1 MHAAIAGCFCAV
13 LSLAAAAQTAAPRTL
28 SQSEYRQRMRG
39 MWLGQ
44 CIANWTG
51 LQTEGRHRQPPF
63 LTDADWGQPQP
74 YTNGFPLEFKWFY
87 NPWGADDDTDIEYVY
102 QHLMTLHGT
111 PLLSPA
117 HIRDGWQEHINSFI
131 WVSNARARDLMSR
144 GVLPPATGY
153 AAANQYRLAIDAQ
166 LTTEFFGMFAPGMPH
181 VALRLADLPIR
192 TTAAGHAAHA
202 SQFYVVL
209 YSLATQADPSW
220 DGRTTVIWLTQ
231 RAREYLPPTS
241 KARDIVTLVLDD
253 FLANPDPDDWERTR
267 DLIDQHL
274 RVNAAQNGYVYRGWT
289 ESSINF
295 ASGLLALLYGQG
307 DYRRTVQ
314 IGTLSG
320 WDSDNGTATMGG
332 LLGLMLGYGGVMAQF
347 NNGPR
352 ENYWISRTRD
362 NMPDYTGPGDNY
374 EDTFL
379 MIADRAL
386 PIVRG
391 VINSAGGRADDDHDV
406 WLLPPALTAVTP
418 LQANPLT
425 REHARS
431 ANNTVRDAGGI
442 VTASVVVGSGTGT
455 PPSSRG
461 RTDPAAFADGLETG
475 FLGREENDSQRL
487 FYTSQS
493 KGVPPSGLVTLQV
506 VYDRAVPLH
515 AVRFVEGDHFTTSPA
530 GGWFISAA
538 VEALIG
544 GEWTHIGDLEPAS
557 LDPDTP
563 FQIFDLPAPGPGI
576 EATGVRIIGAPGG
589 GGLFVTCTELDAL
602 GPPAPDPATSYD
614 INADGRVTIE
624 DLYTW
629 EQSPADLN
637 GDGQADTQDRDLLLL
652 AIRWREP
659 ADISP
664 P

>member
-1 MHAAIAGCFCAV
+1 
-13 LSLAAAAQTAAPRTL
+13 
-28 SQSEYRQRMRG
+28 
-39 MWLGQ
+39 
-44 CIANWTG
+44 
-51 LQTEGRHRQPPF
+51 
-63 LTDADWGQPQP
+63 
-74 YTNGFPLEFKWFY
+74 
-87 NPWGADDDTDIEYVY
+87 
-102 QHLMTLHGT
+102 
-111 PLLSPA
+111 
-117 HIRDGWQEHINSFI
+117 
-131 WVSNARARDLMSR
+131 
-144 GVLPPATGY
+144 
-153 AAANQYRLAIDAQ
+153 
-166 LTTEFFGMFAPGMPH
+166 
-181 VALRLADLPIR
+181 
-192 TTAAGHAAHA
+192 
-202 SQFYVVL
+202 
-209 YSLATQADPSW
+209 
-220 DGRTTVIWLTQ
+220 
-231 RAREYLPPTS
+231 
-241 KARDIVTLVLDD
+241 
-253 FLANPDPDDWERTR
+253 
-267 DLIDQHL
+267 
-274 RVNAAQNGYVYRGWT
+274 
-289 ESSINF
+289 
-295 ASGLLALLYGQG
+295 
-307 DYRRTVQ
+307 
-314 IGTLSG
+314 
-320 WDSDNGTATMGG
+320 
-332 LLGLMLGYGGVMAQF
+332 
-347 NNGPR
+347 
-352 ENYWISRTRD
+352 
-362 NMPDYTGPGDNY
+362 MPDYTGPGDNY

-515 AVRFVEGDHFTTSPA
+515 TVRFVEGDHFTTSPA

-544 GEWTHIGDLEPAS
+544 GEWTHIGNLGPAS

-563 FQIFDLPAPGPGI
+563 FQIFDLPAPGPGL

-624 DLYTW
+624 DLYAW